1 MPLYNLALAS
11 QTPTNNCKLLSP
23 SGWTRPLTLVLAA
36 HLQVQQ
42 YVSDLLLP
50 HFNHKLSLKVQ
61 GVLNNNLEALQ
72 YEGTYKL

>member
-1 MPLYNLALAS
+1 MR
-11 QTPTNNCKLLSP
+11 
-23 SGWTRPLTLVLAA
+23 TRPLTLVLAA
-36 HLQVQQ
+36 CLQVQQ